1 MTGPPADPNAHP
13 PVVEWGDRHPA
24 KAQLRNSVWQSLK
37 DSGAALRDPVGHI
50 PHFAGA
56 EAAAEQLAAL
66 PIWQQAQVVKC
77 NPDRPQAPVR
87 LRALQDGKRLYM
99 AVPRLTRRQCFVEL
113 DPATLQRQGIPFKQ
127 VAAMRQALIH
137 GRLVSFDEMQ
147 PIDLVVVGSVAA
159 TDAGGRTGKGAGFA
173 DLELALLQQFNLL
186 KPDTQIVTTIHPL
199 QLVDAAQLPV
209 EPHDWPLDWVI
220 TPDGAI
226 ATHHTF
232 PKPAGIDWAAVQ
244 PDQYR
249 KIPILRA
256 LREERLADQ
265 ESD

>member
-1 MTGPPADPNAHP
+1 MPADRSIPSSA
-13 PVVEWGDRHPA
+13 VEWGDRHPA

-37 DSGAALRDPVGHI
+37 ESGAALRDPVGHI

-66 PIWQQAQVVKC
+66 SIWQQAQVVKC

-173 DLELALLQQFNLL
+173 DLELALLQQFHLL

-199 QLVDAAQLPV
+199 QRVAADQLPV

-220 TPDGAI
+220 TPEGAI

-232 PKPAGIDWAAVQ
+232 PKPAGINWATVQ

-256 LREERLADQ
+256 LREEQSADQ
-265 ESD
+265 NSAQ